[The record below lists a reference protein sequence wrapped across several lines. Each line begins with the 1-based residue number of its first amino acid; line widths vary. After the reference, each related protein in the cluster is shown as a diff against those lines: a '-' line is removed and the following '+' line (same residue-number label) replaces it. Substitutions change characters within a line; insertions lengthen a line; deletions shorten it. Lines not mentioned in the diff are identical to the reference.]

1 MNQHFK
7 YIFAT
12 VSLLSASISLSHAE
26 SDVQQLQ
33 KQVTELE
40 QSLKTLKGEINRL
53 KVQQSMTET
62 ETKSS
67 ELAQTDV
74 STHSENPEDLNAENL
89 NAENLNAETPDA
101 DEEQRYVTQAEFQG
115 MQSDLENY
123 KYQVQ
128 RERDT
133 KTALSTR
140 QLLINGVVQAKASYL
155 DEAQRINPNA
165 KNTNLAVNDRHSSF
179 DLGAV
184 QIGFSGNL
192 FKDYNEG
199 KNLDFNLRFG
209 TSPQSGTNNSY
220 LNLLDAQL
228 IYNILPTLSLDTG
241 RLSATLGQQLLP
253 FGQEVQATEDL
264 KPTINNALFSLPGYG
279 YGLALRE
286 VGLIVRGDAFPT
298 VDYGYNYRSPM
309 LSYAFGIVNGNG
321 ANKSDDNDDKNFVG
335 RLRYTLPAEYNSWL
349 RELSFGVSWYQGKSN
364 LFDLSGAEASFA
376 GKGDVL
382 RKGFDIYYNH
392 HPFGATYEYVQGEDD
407 TFVHATG
414 GTYNRKSESHTG
426 TLFWN
431 FGEQFV
437 KGFRNQGRYDDW
449 WPKSYQSF
457 YRFDSI
463 NRDKSADNQ
472 TIQIHSLGLN
482 AFFAETTK
490 FQLNLNHIN
499 NDISH
504 QKYNELVAQFQYG
517 F

>member
-1 MNQHFK
+1 MKQYFK
-7 YIFAT
+7 QGAT
-12 VSLLSASISLSHAE
+12 VLTLLSASIGLTHADA
-26 SDVQQLQ
+26 DVSQLQ
-33 KQVTELE
+33 QQVSQLE
-40 QSLKTLKGEINRL
+40 QSLKQLKTQLNQLQNQNEVVTEATGDEVEFATNSEAESEDD
-53 KVQQSMTET
+53 QSFVTRA
-62 ETKSS
+62 
-67 ELAQTDV
+67 EL
-74 STHSENPEDLNAENL
+74 
-89 NAENLNAETPDA
+89 
-101 DEEQRYVTQAEFQG
+101 QG
-115 MQSDLENY
+115 LQSDLENY

-155 DEAQRINPNA
+155 DEAQRTLPTGIN
-165 KNTNLAVNDRHSSF
+165 TGMAVQDRHSSF

-184 QIGFSGNL
+184 QIGFIGNL
-192 FKDYNEG
+192 YKDYEQG

-209 TSPQSGTNNSY
+209 TSPQTGTNNSY

-228 IYNILPTLSLDTG
+228 TYHLLPTLSADTG
-241 RLSATLGQQLLP
+241 RLSVTLGQQLLP

-264 KPTINNALFSLPGYG
+264 KPTINNALFSLPGLG

-286 VGLIVRGDAFPT
+286 VGLIVRGDALPT

-309 LSYAFGIVNGNG
+309 ISYAFGLVNGNG
-321 ANKSDDNDDKNFVG
+321 ANKSDDNDDKNFIG

-349 RELSFGVSWYQGKSN
+349 RELSFGLSWYQGKSN
-364 LFDLSGAEASFA
+364 LFEIDGSSAAFA

-392 HPFGATYEYVQGEDD
+392 HPFGVTYEYVQGEDD
-407 TFVHATG
+407 TYISQTAQ
-414 GTYNRKSESHTG
+414 TYKRESESHTG

-437 KGFRNQGRYDDW
+437 KGYRNQGRYDDW
-449 WPKSYQSF
+449 WPKSYQGF
-457 YRFDSI
+457 YRYDSI
-463 NRDKSADNQ
+463 DRDKNLANQ
-472 TIQIHSLGLN
+472 TVDIHSIGLN

-490 FQLNLNHIN
+490 FQLNLNHVN
-499 NDISH
+499 NDLT
-504 QKYNELVAQFQYG
+504 QKSYNELVAQFQYG